1 MSIKDELTSPKAT
14 MRQAIKNNSKKLGLN
29 NTSNNKIQYLMG
41 ANNMLLMGD
50 NIMFK
55 PKIKSSS
62 VSSSNNN
69 QYGYEDEDDE
79 QEENENDEMNRLM
92 RVNQD
97 EFEVEQDEDDED
109 EEDDE
114 ENEEEDDEDD
124 NNNEDQDEDDDQE
137 NFLQNAANF
146 SSQAAALQFYVKLPG
161 KKKNINFI
169 NSGFKT

>member
-1 MSIKDELTSPKAT
+1 MSIKDEVTSPKAN

-41 ANNMLLMGD
+41 ANNNMLLMGD

-79 QEENENDEMNRLM
+79 QEENENDDMNRLM

-97 EFEVEQDEDDED
+97 EFEVEQDEEEED

-114 ENEEEDDEDD
+114 ENEDEDDEDD
-124 NNNEDQDEDDDQE
+124 NNEDQDEDDDQE

-161 KKKNINFI
+161 KKKNHQYYKLWN
-169 NSGFKT
+169 

>member
-1 MSIKDELTSPKAT
+1 MGIKDELTAT
-14 MRQAIKNNSKKLGLN
+14 VRQAIKNNSKKLGLN

-41 ANNMLLMGD
+41 ANNNMLLMGD

-92 RVNQD
+92 RVSQD

-124 NNNEDQDEDDDQE
+124 NNNEEQDEDDDQE

-161 KKKNINFI
+161 KKKT
-169 NSGFKT
+169 STL